1 MKKSNLILFPTDFS
15 EASAN
20 AFRYALRM
28 ADHLKSEILI
38 VNAVIPMETGG
49 EAAVTTLALRAQME
63 AAEKSIARFVDNG
76 LAQVFP
82 NLETAPF
89 VTKEI
94 RVGSAES
101 VIINIAKEQDVD
113 FILIGSRGENRNFV
127 DKLIGSVAADVVK
140 NALTPVMVIP
150 ENSDFRP
157 ITRVAYATD
166 AQTVDPFEI
175 WKSVKL
181 LEPFTPIV
189 NLVHVDTEKEGDI
202 KAWEMMDD
210 LKEYFEGHAPG
221 MQIKFHYLIGE
232 KLEDELNEFTED
244 HDIDLLIMYQPKR
257 NFWQK
262 LFYTSDTKKMAM
274 KSPKPVLV
282 QKDK

>member
-20 AFRYALRM
+20 AFRYALEM
-28 ADHLKSEILI
+28 ANQLASEILI
-38 VNAVIPMETGG
+38 VNAVLPMEAGG
-49 EAAVTTLALRAQME
+49 DATVASLTIKAQVE
-63 AAEKSIARFVDNG
+63 AAENAIARFVDVG

-82 NLETAPF
+82 NLENAPF
-89 VTKEI
+89 VTKKI
-94 RVGSAES
+94 DIGSAEA
-101 VIINIAKEQDVD
+101 VINRTAKEKNAD

-127 DKLIGSVAADVVK
+127 DKLIGSVAAGVVK
-140 NALTPVMVIP
+140 NAKNAVIVIP
-150 ENSDFRP
+150 ENAVYRP
-157 ITRVAYATD
+157 ITKVAYATETK
-166 AQTVDPFEI
+166 TVDPFEI
-175 WKSVKL
+175 WKSIKL
-181 LEPFTPIV
+181 LEPYTPIV
-189 NLVHVDTEKEGDI
+189 NLVHVDMEKEGDL

-257 NFWQK
+257 NFWEK

-274 KSPKPVLV
+274 KSQKPVLV
-282 QKDK
+282 QKD